1 MAGYR
6 TLFLHCEHGRT
17 PVSKHDKSLPP
28 ESWREKGIKRD
39 NCPWR
44 VNFNAPKNPPC
55 KRMTKMILQH
65 NHNVKDPS
73 EYHNR
78 FLQSLTPPEIRLIQ
92 RMALLGIGRTTIIKV
107 LFSL

>member
-1 MAGYR
+1 M
-6 TLFLHCEHGRT
+6 
-17 PVSKHDKSLPP
+17 
-28 ESWREKGIKRD
+28 
-39 NCPWR
+39 
-44 VNFNAPKNPPC
+44 
-55 KRMTKMILQH
+55 KMILQH